1 MPLRVQGHGAHRAEL
16 LLVQRRGGQGGLGAK
31 IWGAGRG
38 RAEGARR
45 HRLAGLGQGLD
56 QTLPAP
62 LGEEIRRI
70 DLLQPDR
77 GGEGVGA
84 GADQHDVGRPL
95 HHRAGGGDGM
105 AGGGQAGDGPG
116 GQVRSVH
123 DGGVQLVTAG
133 RGEDRPAPGVE
144 QGIVLHD
151 LNGGLDRIQRR
162 AAAFQHG
169 RPGVQ
174 RALQRRAI
182 GRVLLGRQAG
192 PLDHARPAVDRQ
204 GPARRGVLGLGRGKT
219 QCKECN
225 QSRTGDTHRET
236 PPRIRTECNQCT
248 FPRDAGSSHC
258 NAVFERVRSIGLR
271 KSEMLFNQHVGLGR

>member
-1 MPLRVQGHGAHRAEL
+1 MSLRVQGHGADRAEL

-38 RAEGARR
+38 RANGARR
-45 HRLAGLGQGLD
+45 HGLAGLGQGLD

-105 AGGGQAGDGPG
+105 AGGRQTRDRAG
-116 GQVRSVH
+116 GQVRPVH
-123 DGGVQLVTAG
+123 DGGVQLVPA
-133 RGEDRPAPGVE
+133 RRREDRAAPGVE
-144 QGIVLHD
+144 QRIVLHD
-151 LNGGLDRIQRR
+151 LNGGLHRIHRL
-162 AAAFQHG
+162 AAVFQHG
-169 RPGVQ
+169 RTGVQ
-174 RALQRRAI
+174 RALQRRAV
-182 GRVLLGRQAG
+182 GGVLLGRQTG

-204 GPARRGVLGLGRGKT
+204 GPARRVVLGLGRGKT

-236 PPRIRTECNQCT
+236 PPAPKMECNRCT
-248 FPRDAGSSHC
+248 FVKSANPPQR
-258 NAVFERVRSIGLR
+258 NATFGRVRSIGYGKPETPR
-271 KSEMLFNQHVGLGR
+271 Y